1 MILLYCLNSVVL
13 KPMTEPD
20 PFDSYNC
27 RVRGGPNG
35 TDVLLADAVVVT
47 VPLGLL
53 KVSTDTS

>member
-1 MILLYCLNSVVL
+1 MVEL

-35 TDVLLADAVVVT
+35 SDVLLADAVVVT

-53 KVSTDTS
+53 KVSSTITC